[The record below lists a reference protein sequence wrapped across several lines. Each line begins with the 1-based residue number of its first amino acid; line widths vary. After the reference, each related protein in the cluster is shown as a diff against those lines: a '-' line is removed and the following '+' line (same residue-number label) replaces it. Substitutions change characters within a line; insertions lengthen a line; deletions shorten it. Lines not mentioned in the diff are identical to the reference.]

1 MIHGG
6 DIYRN
11 QVELDFSVNINP
23 LGMSAGVRKALT
35 EAVDECMCYP
45 DPWAEQL
52 KRAVAGMLSVREES
66 LLLGNG
72 ASELFL
78 AVVCGLRPQRTV
90 IPVPSFYGYEYA
102 AAAGSGEI
110 CYYPLKQE
118 NHFGVEEGL
127 LSCLDEETDLLFL
140 ANPNNPVG
148 NLIPSYLLEKI
159 LCHCR
164 EKGICVVLDECFIEF
179 CREVP
184 SMVSRIE
191 EYDNLILIRSFTK
204 TFAIPGVRLGYLV
217 CSNRKLLSS
226 IKRQLPEWNLSVF
239 AQRAGTACVREYA
252 MLEEMRK
259 TVQREREFLERG
271 LKEAGFLVFP
281 AEADFILIHTQIPL
295 GKRLCEK
302 GILIRDCSNFRGLS
316 EGYFRIAVKTREEN
330 LKLLQAIGEL
340 I

>member
-11 QVELDFSVNINP
+11 QVELDFSVNTNP
-23 LGMSAGVRKALT
+23 LGMSAGVKKALT
-35 EAVDECMCYP
+35 EAVEECIHYP

-52 KRAVAGMLSVREES
+52 KRAVAGMLSVREEY
-66 LLLGNG
+66 LLFGNG

-78 AVVCGLRPQRTV
+78 AVVHGLRPKRTV
-90 IPVPSFYGYEYA
+90 IPVPSFYGYEHA
-102 AAAGSGEI
+102 AAAGWGEI

-118 NHFGVEEGL
+118 NHFAVEEGL
-127 LSCLDEETDLLFL
+127 FSCLDEKTDLLFL

-148 NLIPSYLLEKI
+148 NLIPSYLLERL
-159 LCHCR
+159 LCHCKER
-164 EKGICVVLDECFIEF
+164 GICVVLDECFIEF

-184 SMVSRIE
+184 SMISRIE
-191 EYDNLILIRSFTK
+191 EYDNLILIRAFTK

-217 CSNRKLLSS
+217 CSNRKLLSA
-226 IKRQLPEWNLSVF
+226 IVRQLPEWNLSVF
-239 AQRAGTACVREYA
+239 AQRAGAACVREYA
-252 MLEEMRK
+252 MLDKMRE
-259 TVQREREFLERG
+259 TMQTEREFLIRG
-271 LKEAGFLVFP
+271 LKEAGFSVFP
-281 AEADFILIHTQIPL
+281 PEANFVLVYTQLPL
-295 GKRLCEK
+295 GKRLYEK

-330 LKLLQAIGEL
+330 LKLLQAMGEL